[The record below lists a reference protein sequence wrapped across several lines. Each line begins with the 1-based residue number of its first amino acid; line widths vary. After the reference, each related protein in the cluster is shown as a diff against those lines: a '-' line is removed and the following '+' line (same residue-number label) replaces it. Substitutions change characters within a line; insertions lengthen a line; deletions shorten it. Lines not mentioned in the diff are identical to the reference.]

1 MVDRTAADALSERI
15 FTEINGAMSTL
26 NLYLGWRLGL
36 FAALAER
43 GPSTAEELA
52 AVLGLSER
60 YLREW
65 LGCMGAGRY
74 LAYDAA
80 TRRFSVTPEQ
90 RVVYLEADHPAH
102 ALPNVGFVA
111 SLASVLPDLL
121 RAFRDGSGVPF
132 ERYGQDLVDAQGAG
146 YRPMFESELVGSWIA
161 AMPDVEARL
170 HTGARVLDVGCGAGW
185 SAIVLARAFPRITI
199 DGVDPDERS
208 IEEANKNAR
217 EAGVADRVRFHARP
231 VEGAPLAERYDL
243 ATLFECLHDMAYP
256 VRALDAVRSRLA
268 PGGAVLMTEEKV
280 NESLPENMNTL
291 GQLYYNFSVLH
302 CLPQA
307 MAHHGSA
314 ATGAVITP
322 STVKRYATEA
332 GFTKVTPLPVE
343 NPLFRLYR
351 LDKGA

>member
-1 MVDRTAADALSERI
+1 MIDRAAADALSERL

-36 FAALAER
+36 FAALDDR
-43 GPSTAEELA
+43 GACTAAELA
-52 AVLGLSER
+52 QSTGLSER
-60 YLREW
+60 CLREW

-74 LAYDAA
+74 LAYDPG
-80 TRRFSVTPEQ
+80 TRRFSLTPEQ
-90 RVVYLEADHPAH
+90 RAVYLEADHPAH

-121 RAFRDGSGVPF
+121 RAFRDGKGVPF
-132 ERYGQDLVDAQGAG
+132 ESYGRDLVEAQGAG
-146 YRPMFESELVGSWIA
+146 YRPMFESELVGSWVA

-170 HTGARVLDVGCGAGW
+170 RGGARVLDVGCGAGW
-185 SAIVLARAFPRITI
+185 SAIVLARAFPKTEI
-199 DGVDPDERS
+199 DAVDPDARS
-208 IEEANKNAR
+208 IDEARRNAR
-217 EAGVADRVRFHARP
+217 DAGVGGRIRFH
-231 VEGAPLAERYDL
+231 VCTIESAPLGGNYDL

-256 VRALDAVRSRLA
+256 VRAIAAVRALLA
-268 PGGAVLMTEEKV
+268 PHGAVLLTDEKV
-280 NESLPENMNTL
+280 NESLEDNMNPL

-307 MAHHGSA
+307 MAHEGSA
-314 ATGAVITP
+314 ATGAVIAP
-322 STVKRYATEA
+322 STVQRYASEA
-332 GFTKVTPLPVE
+332 GFATAEVLAVE